1 MLQNAALQLVQ
12 SMCDGSN
19 NNTNID
25 SSNDEQQQREQRQ
38 QQEYYK
44 ACRQEQQHTEAAAYP
59 AEIDEDL
66 YLPTPLNRNRDHV
79 CKKYQNGQVLLYYSG
94 VS

>member
-1 MLQNAALQLVQ
+1 
-12 SMCDGSN
+12 MCDGSN

-25 SSNDEQQQREQRQ
+25 SSNDEQQQRE

-79 CKKYQNGQVLLYYSG
+79 CKKYQNGQALLYYSG

>member
-1 MLQNAALQLVQ
+1 
-12 SMCDGSN
+12 MCDGSN

-25 SSNDEQQQREQRQ
+25 SSNDEQQQREQR